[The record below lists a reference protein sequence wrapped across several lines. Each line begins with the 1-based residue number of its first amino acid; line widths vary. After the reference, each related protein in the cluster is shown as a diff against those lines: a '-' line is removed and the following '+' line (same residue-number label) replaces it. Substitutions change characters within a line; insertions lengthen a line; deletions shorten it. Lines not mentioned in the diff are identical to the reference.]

1 MSEQSNPIKRMLL
14 WLSGAPAEQTPQA
27 IPTPPAA
34 ETDPAQP
41 AEPPGT
47 ALPEPT
53 AAPPTVEPAPER
65 AVDSA
70 LPSPAQPRSGDPVNG
85 AVAYGVRVVPADVPD
100 GAPYWR
106 TVRVHHLT
114 PDENQGRQHIFLD
127 ALDEAGAR
135 NFGAQASVT
144 WPGGQATITVEKPV
158 GEPGAN
164 FPLWKWQVAAV
175 EMLGLPSDRVENLHT
190 GHPDEPPGLGN
201 TLFHHSFEVV
211 YQQAVAG
218 AVPLPPPDDKLIE
231 RYVLFGPPASPRT
244 AVYLEL
250 ARGYLQAQQP
260 AAGYSA
266 DEAGHARRVVV
277 VGELQDVSQEV
288 EDALRQAGCQVQ
300 RVQGTPEEIVA
311 AFTAI
316 KASP

>member
-1 MSEQSNPIKRMLL
+1 MSEQNNPIKRLLL
-14 WLSGAPAEQTPQA
+14 WLSGAPAEPAPQA
-27 IPTPPAA
+27 IPTPP
-34 ETDPAQP
+34 T
-41 AEPPGT
+41 AEPG
-47 ALPEPT
+47 AAQIPEPPP
-53 AAPPTVEPAPER
+53 AAPSEPPPVEPEPVR
-65 AVDSA
+65 AMNSA
-70 LPSPAQPRSGDPVNG
+70 TQPTIQPRSGDPVND
-85 AVAYGVRVVPADVPD
+85 ATAYGVRVVPAGVPD

-135 NFGAQASVT
+135 IFGAQASVT
-144 WPGGQATITVEKPV
+144 WPGGQQTITVEKPV

-190 GHPDEPPGLGN
+190 GHPDEPPGLSN

-218 AVPLPPPDDKLIE
+218 VVAPPPAPDGKLIE
-231 RYVLFGPPASPRT
+231 RYVLFGAPASPRT
-244 AVYLEL
+244 AVFLEL

-260 AAGYSA
+260 AAGYNA
-266 DEAGHARRVVV
+266 DEARHARRVVI
-277 VGELQDVSQEV
+277 VGELQDVNQEV

-300 RVQGTPEEIVA
+300 RVQGTPEQIESALRDV
-311 AFTAI
+311 
-316 KASP
+316 